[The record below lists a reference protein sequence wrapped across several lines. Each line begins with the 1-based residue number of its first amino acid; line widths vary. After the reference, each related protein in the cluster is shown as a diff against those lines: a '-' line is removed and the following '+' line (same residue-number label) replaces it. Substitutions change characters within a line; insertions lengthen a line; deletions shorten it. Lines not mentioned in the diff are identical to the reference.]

1 MSNQNPSIANTLQAG
16 RYIVNYHDA
25 GQGDPLLLIHGSG
38 PGVTAFAN
46 WGKIIPVLSKT
57 RRVIA
62 PDMLGFGYSERPAAG
77 VRYTMDLWVQQALDL
92 LDALK
97 LDKVDVVGNSFG
109 GALAL
114 ALAIRAPH
122 RVRKLVLMGSMGVE
136 FPITYGLDQVW
147 GYQGT
152 ADHMSHILKLF
163 AYDRSLITED
173 IAKARFTASMQ
184 PGFHES
190 FSAMFPFP
198 RQESVKMMA
207 SKEEDIKKISQ
218 PVLIVHGREDLV
230 IPVENSH
237 KLFSLLSNAQLHV
250 FGRCGHWTQI
260 EHAAEFCALVEGFLA
275 NA

>member
-1 MSNQNPSIANTLQAG
+1 MSNQNPSIANTIQAG
-16 RYIVNYHDA
+16 HYKVNYHDM
-25 GQGDPLLLIHGSG
+25 GQGDPVLLIHGSG

-46 WGKIIPVLSKT
+46 WGKVMPVLSKH

-62 PDMLGFGYSERPAAG
+62 PDMLGFGYSDRPIAG
-77 VRYTMDLWVQQALDL
+77 TSYTMDLWVQEVLDL

-97 LDKVDVVGNSFG
+97 LEKVDVVGNSFG

-114 ALAIRAPH
+114 ALAIKAPH

-152 ADHMSHILKLF
+152 AEHMSQILNLF

-173 IAKARFTASMQ
+173 VAKARFTASMQ

-190 FSAMFPFP
+190 FSSMFPFP
-198 RQESVKMMA
+198 RQESVTMMA
-207 SKEEDIKKISQ
+207 SKEEDIKAIHKQ
-218 PVLIVHGREDLV
+218 VLIIHGREDLV
-230 IPVENSH
+230 IPVENSY
-237 KLFSLLSNAQLHV
+237 KLFSLIESSQLHV

-260 EHAAEFCALVEGFLA
+260 EHAAEFCALVEGFLSHA
-275 NA
+275 

>member
-1 MSNQNPSIANTLQAG
+1 MSNQNPAIANTIQAG
-16 RYIVNYHDA
+16 RYKVNYHDV
-25 GQGDPLLLIHGSG
+25 GQGEPLLLIHGSG

-46 WGKIIPVLSKT
+46 WGKIIPVLSKN

-77 VRYTMDLWVQQALDL
+77 IRYTMDLWVQEALDL

-114 ALAIRAPH
+114 ALAIKAPH
-122 RVRKLVLMGSMGVE
+122 RIRKVVLMGAMGVK

-152 ADHMSHILKLF
+152 AEHMSHILKLF
-163 AYDRSLITED
+163 AYDRSLITDD
-173 IAKARFTASMQ
+173 IAQSRYTASMQ
-184 PGFHES
+184 PGFQES

-207 SKEEDIKKISQ
+207 SKEEDIKNIKHSC
-218 PVLIVHGREDLV
+218 LIIHGKDDLV
-230 IPVENSH
+230 IPVDNSYR
-237 KLFSLLSNAQLHV
+237 LFSLLQNSQLHI
-250 FGRCGHWTQI
+250 FSKCGHWTQI
-260 EHAAEFCALVEGFLA
+260 EHAAEFCAVVEGFLEHA
-275 NA
+275 